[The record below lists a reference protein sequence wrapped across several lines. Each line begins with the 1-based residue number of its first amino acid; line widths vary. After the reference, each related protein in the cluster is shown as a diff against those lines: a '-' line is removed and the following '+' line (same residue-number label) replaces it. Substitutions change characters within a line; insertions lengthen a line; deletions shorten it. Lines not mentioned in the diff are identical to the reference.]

1 MQIIQLIPNLKYFII
16 FIIINMKNKN
26 NYLLYFILI
35 CLVLGIY
42 IFFSNDDSEDNY
54 YSTHLTTEMPY
65 TTSGIINANVSI
77 QKEEDKKLVQ
87 QLLNTL

>member
-1 MQIIQLIPNLKYFII
+1 
-16 FIIINMKNKN
+16 MKNKN

-42 IFFSNDDSEDNY
+42 IFFSNDNASSSNY
-54 YSTHLTTEMPY
+54 VQVTTGPPY
-65 TTSGIINANVSI
+65 TTSGIINANVRF

>member
-1 MQIIQLIPNLKYFII
+1 
-16 FIIINMKNKN
+16 MKNKN

-54 YSTHLTTEMPY
+54 VQVTTGPPY